1 MKRLLTVVAVAGA
14 LLIAGCGGSSTPAS
28 TDDASV
34 SQPTTDEFRGG
45 TVLPLKA
52 APELGLR
59 SVDGKRVRMAD
70 LKGKV
75 VLITFIYTHC
85 PDICQLI
92 TDSMRLTK
100 KELGADGAKVAL
112 VAVSV
117 DPEGDTPASVRTFLK
132 DHQVTGQMDYLMG
145 TRAQLE
151 PVWKAWAVAAER
163 NFDNP
168 ALVEH
173 SGVVW
178 MVDMASNRA
187 VYFPVSSVKV
197 ADMVHDVKVLLAK

>member
-1 MKRLLTVVAVAGA
+1 MRLLTIAAVAA
-14 LLIAGCGGSSTPAS
+14 VLILTGCGGSTSA
-28 TDDASV
+28 TDGGDASV
-34 SQPTTDEFRGG
+34 AQPTRDEFLGG
-45 TVLPLKA
+45 TVLPLKP

-59 SVDGKRVRMAD
+59 SVDGTRVRMAD
-70 LKGKV
+70 FKGRV
-75 VLITFIYTHC
+75 VLVTFIYTHC

-100 KELGADGAKVAL
+100 KELGSDGAKVAL

-117 DPEGDTPASVRTFLK
+117 DPEGDTPASVRQFLK

-145 TRAQLE
+145 TRIQLE
-151 PVWKAWAVAAER
+151 PIWKSWAVAAER

-178 MVDMASNRA
+178 MVDKAGNRA
-187 VYFPVSSVKV
+187 VYYPVSSVKP